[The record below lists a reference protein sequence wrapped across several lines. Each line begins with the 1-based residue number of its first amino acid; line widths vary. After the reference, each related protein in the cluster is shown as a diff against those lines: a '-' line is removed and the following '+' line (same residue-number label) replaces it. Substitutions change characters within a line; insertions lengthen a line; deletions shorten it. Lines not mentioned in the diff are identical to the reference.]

1 MLKALSK
8 LNPEARVVTLAA
20 CGLVVLLT
28 ACGGGG
34 GGGGDSG
41 TNAPPRPAAGLSD
54 PSLTLQQNQPTA
66 ISLAQEMV
74 LTYQLSDEAA
84 AAQQLVEMAPG
95 VLDAS
100 TSPYACP
107 GGSGTITFATNG
119 AGFNYTYNAC
129 ANDGYAYTGS
139 GVISPT
145 VVSSTVTEYDL
156 DFSNVTVTGTNA
168 PNTALTGSSVCTP
181 GTSSVSCIT
190 TLGGYVWGN
199 DVSYSAGLAN
209 GSHQCDCG
217 NGTWNV
223 LFDDFGATS
232 GAAYVYAS
240 NGEAS
245 VTRLTANTFRV
256 VLTVNG
262 VTTSYD
268 VTTT

>member
-8 LNPEARVVTLAA
+8 MNPEVRVLSLAA
-20 CGLVVLLT
+20 CSLVVLLT

-34 GGGGDSG
+34 GGGGGSG
-41 TNAPPRPAAGLSD
+41 TNAPPRPTAGLSD

-74 LTYQLSDEAA
+74 QTYQLADEAA

-95 VLDAS
+95 VLDSS
-100 TSPYACP
+100 TSPAACP
-107 GGSGTITFATNG
+107 GGSGTISFATNG
-119 AGFNYTYNAC
+119 SGYNYTYNAC
-129 ANDGYAYTGS
+129 ANAGYVFTGS
-139 GVISPT
+139 GVITPT
-145 VVSSTVTEYDL
+145 VVSSAVTEYDL

-181 GTSSVSCIT
+181 GTSAVSCIT

-245 VTRLTANTFRV
+245 VTRLSANTFRV

-262 VTTSYD
+262 VTTTYD